1 MSILILE
8 SSGYSEQAISLYS
21 KIGEVYLNFDQA
33 ELNTVEILV
42 VRLNYKIGS
51 KLCDQ
56 LENLKLVATP
66 TTGLN
71 HLDTDYLSR
80 RGVKII
86 SLRDV
91 PKKIQSIS
99 STTEITIWHIIN
111 LVRKAS
117 NAVSAVKFNNEWRRD
132 DFKSRQLSS
141 MSIGIVGLGRIGSQ
155 VANVCDALGMDV
167 YFYDPYLELENCTE
181 ISQKYKSV
189 NSLEKLLMCSDI
201 VSIHVPLNVETEHLF
216 CEKMIQNMNSE
227 SYLVNTSRGEIVDET
242 AIVNAIK
249 MNRLSGYACDVL
261 TGEHTIPIE
270 ENTLVKFSKTNS
282 NIHMSPHIGGC
293 TVDAMHQTEVI
304 IAEEVLQ
311 YFAI

>member
-8 SSGYSEQAISLYS
+8 PSGYSEEAISLYS
-21 KIGEVYLNFDQA
+21 KIGEVYLNFDQV
-33 ELNTVEILV
+33 ELNKVEILV
-42 VRLNYKIGS
+42 VRLNYKIDS

-80 RGVKII
+80 RSVKII
-86 SLRDV
+86 SLRDA

-99 STTEITIWHIIN
+99 STTEITIWHIVN

-117 NAVSAVKFNNEWRRD
+117 NAVSAVKVNDEWRRD
-132 DFKSRQLSS
+132 DYKSRQLSS
-141 MSIGIVGLGRIGSQ
+141 MAIGIVGLGRIGSQ

-181 ISQKYKSV
+181 ILQKYKSV
-189 NSLEKLLMCSDI
+189 NSLEKLLMCSNI
-201 VSIHVPLNVETEHLF
+201 VSIHVPLNVETENLF
-216 CEKMIQNMNSE
+216 CEKMMQNMNSE

-261 TGEHTIPIE
+261 TGELNVPIE
-270 ENTLVKFSKTNS
+270 ENTLVKFSKTNG
-282 NIHMSPHIGGC
+282 NIHISPHIGGC

>member
-21 KIGEVYLNFDQA
+21 QIGEVYLNFDQA

-141 MSIGIVGLGRIGSQ
+141 MSIGLVGLGRIGSQ

-167 YFYDPYLELENCTE
+167 YFYDPYLELEICTE

-201 VSIHVPLNVETEHLF
+201 VSIHVPLNVETENLF

-249 MNRLSGYACDVL
+249 MKHLSGYACDVL
-261 TGEHTIPIE
+261 TGEHTVPIE
-270 ENTLVKFSKTNS
+270 ENILVKFSKTNG
-282 NIHMSPHIGGC
+282 NIHISPHIGGC

-304 IAEEVLQ
+304 IAEEVLR